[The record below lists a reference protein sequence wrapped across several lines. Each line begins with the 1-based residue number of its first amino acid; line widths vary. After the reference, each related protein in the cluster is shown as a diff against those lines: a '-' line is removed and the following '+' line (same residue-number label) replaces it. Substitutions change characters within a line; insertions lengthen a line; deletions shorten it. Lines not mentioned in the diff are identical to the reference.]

1 MHIIYILRKYLRRYY
16 SLKAV
21 EDWKEKEV
29 ITNWNDVINN

>member
-16 SLKAV
+16 SLKRV

-29 ITNWNDVINN
+29 VANWNDAINN